1 MNKRDVMKLLVLNIT
16 HLGLIIESLV
26 FKLDV
31 AFPLLMIW
39 TVISLVAHICILKD
53 YAIKVSYEEV

>member
-1 MNKRDVMKLLVLNIT
+1 MNKRDVIKLLVLNIT
-16 HLGLIIESLV
+16 QVGLILESLV
-26 FKLDV
+26 FKLEG

-39 TVISLVAHICILKD
+39 TAISLIAHICILKD